1 MKGIQLAVFALLV
14 FLANVPEVSLAQG
27 DSDPDNPARL
37 IEQSTDRVLQIL
49 RSHTASGD
57 AVSVSAL
64 ADELLSNLEP
74 LVDFDSIAR
83 GVMGR
88 HAKAASDRQIEKFAQ
103 VFRESL
109 VSLYARSFR
118 TFEVEEARVLDM
130 PSGFDPATAKKAS
143 VRMRATTA
151 DGETFSLSYS
161 MRRDDQGGWVVR
173 NIVVNG
179 INLGLTYMNQFDGA
193 MSRYGSVD
201 EVIAQWPEEMR
212 EQPVVNK
219 E

>member
-1 MKGIQLAVFALLV
+1 MKGIQIAVFALLV
-14 FLANVPEVSLAQG
+14 LLATVPGMPLAQE
-27 DSDPDNPARL
+27 DSNSDNPARL

-49 RSHTASGD
+49 RSHTATGD

-88 HAKAASDRQIEKFAQ
+88 HGRAASDTQVEEFAQ

-118 TFEVEEARVLDM
+118 TFEVKEARVLDM
-130 PSGFDPATAKKAS
+130 PTDFDPATAKKTS
-143 VRMRATTA
+143 VGMQATTA
-151 DGETFSLSYS
+151 DGETFSVSYS
-161 MRRDDQGGWVVR
+161 MRRDDQGSWVVR
-173 NIVVNG
+173 NILVDG

-212 EQPVVNK
+212 EQPVAGK
-219 E
+219 D